1 MALKGWLY
9 LYDLWIELMY
19 HVVVLPRSVAFVRS
33 ELFMKAEEEE
43 SRNKHKEERKIE
55 DPSTAPLLLL
65 IPT

>member
-33 ELFMKAEEEE
+33 ELFMKAEEE